1 MSQQSDLKIPE
12 RRKLNTAPTS
22 LGDKI
27 FFRVASGAANFSIVL
42 VGLILVFLL
51 WQSLPALQ
59 SQGIDFIFGS
69 NWDAAAETPVF
80 QIGPMLWGSFL
91 ISFLGVI
98 LAVPMAIAIAYFIE
112 FMASKAVGRVAT
124 TLIDLLAALPSVVLG
139 LWGFAVFTPV
149 AAGWAESLN
158 KAFGWFPLFASDGA
172 GFLASPFI
180 AGWIVAIMIVP
191 IIASISRE
199 IFSQIDRDLINAAK
213 GLGGGAYSIFKK
225 VILPTAS
232 GGVVGGVLLGL
243 GRALGETVAIFYVLN
258 LVFEINWYE
267 ILQQRG
273 GSIASNILARFGEAT
288 PAEISAL
295 MASGLVLF
303 VMTLIINSIAA
314 LIVAKAQPWRKNQ

>member
-1 MSQQSDLKIPE
+1 MSENAAPKVPE

-27 FFRVASGAANFSIVL
+27 FFRVASGAANFSVIL

-51 WQSLPALQ
+51 WQSIPALQ
-59 SQGIDFIFGS
+59 TQGIDFIFGS
-69 NWDAAAETPVF
+69 SWDANAETPVF
-80 QIGPMLWGSFL
+80 QIWPMLWGSFL
-91 ISFLGVI
+91 ISFLGVT

-112 FMASKAVGRVAT
+112 FMSPPAVGKIAT
-124 TLIDLLAALPSVVLG
+124 TLVDLLAALPSVVLG

-158 KAFGWFPLFASDGA
+158 TYFPWFPLFASDGD

-191 IIASISRE
+191 IIASVSRE

-213 GLGGGAYSIFKK
+213 GLGGGSFTIFRQ

-232 GGVVGGVLLGL
+232 GGVVGGILLGL

-273 GSIASNILARFGEAT
+273 GSIASNILARFGEAG
-288 PAEISAL
+288 PAEVSAL

-303 VMTLIINSIAA
+303 VMTLIINTIAA
-314 LIVAKAQPWRKNQ
+314 WIVARAQPWRKI

>member
-1 MSQQSDLKIPE
+1 MSLNTPSKAPE
-12 RRKLNTAPTS
+12 RRKLNTSPTS
-22 LGDKI
+22 LGDKV
-27 FFRVASGAANFSIVL
+27 FFRIASGAANFSVIL
-42 VGLILVFLL
+42 VGLILIFLL
-51 WQSLPALQ
+51 WQSLPALGT
-59 SQGIDFIFGS
+59 QGFDFIFGS
-69 NWDAAAETPVF
+69 NWDAGAEKPIF

-91 ISFLGVI
+91 ISFLGVL
-98 LAVPMAIAIAYFIE
+98 LAVPMAISIAYFIE
-112 FMASKAVGRVAT
+112 FMAPKPIGRVAT
-124 TLIDLLAALPSVVLG
+124 TLVDLLAALPSVVLG

-149 AAGWAESLN
+149 AAGWAESLHTY
-158 KAFGWFPLFASDGA
+158 FPWFPLFATDGE

-180 AGWIVAIMIVP
+180 AGWIVSIMIVP

-213 GLGGGAYSIFKK
+213 GLGGGTWTIFRQ
-225 VILPTAS
+225 VILPTSS

-273 GSIASNILARFGEAT
+273 GSIASNILARFGEAG
-288 PAEISAL
+288 PAEVSAL

-303 VMTLIINSIAA
+303 VLTLVINTIAA
-314 LIVAKAQPWRKNQ
+314 WIVAKAQPWRKI